1 MINPHDLE
9 HSMKSTTPPPPANRL
24 NEESLQQ
31 TYEEMLKEFKRMRL
45 DAGEKKKLIA
55 MLLKYRS
62 AWNSYLSIVK
72 SKHRG

>member
-1 MINPHDLE
+1 
-9 HSMKSTTPPPPANRL
+9 MKSTGSSEPPINRA

-31 TYEEMLKEFKRMRL
+31 TYEAMLNEINHIKL

-62 AWNSYLSIVK
+62 AWNSYVNMIK
-72 SKHRG
+72 SRHRG